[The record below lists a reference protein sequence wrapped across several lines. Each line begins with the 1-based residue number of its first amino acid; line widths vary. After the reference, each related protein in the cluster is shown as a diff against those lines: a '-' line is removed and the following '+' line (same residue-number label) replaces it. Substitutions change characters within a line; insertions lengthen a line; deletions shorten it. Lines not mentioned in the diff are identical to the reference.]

1 MRRIKPYQIL
11 KKAREKLGLS
21 QRVFAQKLGV
31 SKSAYNRY
39 EHGLRKPPV
48 AVVTKC
54 CKILGMKNIFFRRAE
69 DGVKHNT
76 MIGEKISLLRRLKLV
91 PLKTLSYRSGV
102 PYHRC
107 KKIEKGKLYPTRE
120 EVKKLAY
127 ALGFSPLIFRKENFV
142 RFLSKFRK
150 LFTE

>member
-1 MRRIKPYQIL
+1 MRRIKPCQIL
-11 KKAREKLGLS
+11 KMARKKLGVS
-21 QRVFAQKLGV
+21 QRVFAKRLGV

-54 CKILGMKNIFFRRAE
+54 CKMLGMKNIYFRRAE
-69 DGVKHNT
+69 DGVKQNT

-102 PYHRC
+102 PYHR
-107 KKIEKGKLYPTRE
+107 TRK
-120 EVKKLAY
+120 EVIKLAS
-127 ALGFSPLIFRKENFV
+127 ALGFSPSIFRKENFI
-142 RFLSKFRK
+142 RFLSRFKK

>member
-1 MRRIKPYQIL
+1 MRRIKPCQIL
-11 KKAREKLGLS
+11 KMARKKLGVS
-21 QRVFAQKLGV
+21 QRVFAKKLGV

-39 EHGLRKPPV
+39 ERGLRKPPV
-48 AVVTKC
+48 AVVTRC
-54 CKILGMKNIFFRRAE
+54 CKILGMKNVFFCRAE
-69 DGVKHNT
+69 DGVKQNT

-107 KKIEKGKLYPTRE
+107 KKIEKGKLYPTRK
-120 EVKKLAY
+120 EVIKLAS
-127 ALGFSPLIFRKENFV
+127 ALGFSPTIFRKENFV
-142 RFLSKFRK
+142 KFLSRFKK

>member
-1 MRRIKPYQIL
+1 M
-11 KKAREKLGLS
+11 ARKKLGVS
-21 QRVFAQKLGV
+21 QRVFAKKLGI

-39 EHGLRKPPV
+39 EHGLRKPTV

-54 CKILGMKNIFFRRAE
+54 CKMLGMKNVFFRRAE

-76 MIGEKISLLRRLKLV
+76 MMGEKISLLRRLKLV

-107 KKIEKGKLYPTRE
+107 KKIEKGKLYPTRK
-120 EVKKLAY
+120 EVIKLAS
-127 ALGFSPLIFRKENFV
+127 ALGFSPTIFRKENFV
-142 RFLSKFRK
+142 KFLSRFKK
-150 LFTE
+150 LFAE

>member
-11 KKAREKLGLS
+11 KKAREKLGVS

-48 AVVTKC
+48 VVVTKC
-54 CKILGMKNIFFRRAE
+54 CKILGIKNIFFRRVE

-76 MIGEKISLLRRLKLV
+76 MIGEKISLLRKLRLF
-91 PLKTLSYRSGV
+91 PLKALSYRSGMS
-102 PYHRC
+102 YRRC
-107 KKIEKGKLYPTRE
+107 WEIEKGRVYPTRE
-120 EVKKLAY
+120 EVKKLAF
-127 ALGFSPLIFRKENFV
+127 ALGFSPSIFRRENFV
-142 RFLSKFRK
+142 RFLSRFKK
-150 LFTE
+150 LFMI

>member
-1 MRRIKPYQIL
+1 MRRIKAYQIL
-11 KKAREKLGLS
+11 KRAREKLGVS
-21 QRVFAQKLGV
+21 QRVFAKRLGV

-48 AVVTKC
+48 TVVTKC
-54 CKILGMKNIFFRRAE
+54 CKMLGMKNVFFRRAE

-107 KKIEKGKLYPTRE
+107 KRIEKGKVYPTRK
-120 EVKKLAY
+120 EVKKIAS
-127 ALGFSPLIFRKENFV
+127 ALGFSPTIFRKENFI
-142 RFLSKFRK
+142 RFLKKFKK
-150 LFTE
+150 LFVE